1 MREKLRKI
9 VEDNSTRKGRIFD
22 TVIQVLILSSL
33 VAFSIETLPDIS
45 KTTAY
50 YLRVFE
56 VVCIGLFTFE
66 YFLRIY
72 VAKKPFKYIFSF
84 YGIIDLLAIFPFYIN
99 TIYDFR
105 AVRTFRVFSIFKSL
119 QLVRYSKALNRFRI
133 AARIVKEEMIL
144 FLIITLIF
152 IFLAA
157 SGIYYFEHEAQPKL
171 FPSVI
176 HSIWW
181 AIVTLTT
188 VGYGDVYPITAGGKV
203 FTFFMLMIG
212 IAVIT
217 IPAGLVASAFT
228 KAREIEKEDMEK
240 HRQKHSSEK
249 LN

>member
-9 VEDNSTRKGRIFD
+9 VEDNSTKKGRIFD
-22 TVIQVLILSSL
+22 YVIQALILSSL
-33 VAFSIETLPDIS
+33 VGFSFETMPNIS

-50 YLRVFE
+50 YLKVFE
-56 VVCIGLFTFE
+56 IVCVILFTLE
-66 YFLRIY
+66 YFVRIY
-72 VAKKPFKYIFSF
+72 VAKKPLQYIFSF
-84 YGIIDLLAIFPFYIN
+84 YGIIDLCAIFPFYIN
-99 TIYDFR
+99 TFYDFR
-105 AVRTFRVFSIFKSL
+105 ALRTFRVFTIFKSL
-119 QLVRYSKALNRFRI
+119 HLIRYNKALNRFRI
-133 AARIVKEEMIL
+133 AASIVKEEMIL
-144 FLIITLIF
+144 FLLITLIF

-188 VGYGDVYPITAGGKV
+188 VGYGDVYPITAGGKI

-217 IPAGLVASAFT
+217 IPAGLLASAFT
-228 KAREIEKEDMEK
+228 KARKIEQEETEK
-240 HRQKHSSEK
+240 HHHSHLSEK
-249 LN
+249 